1 VALLG
6 LTCLLVPGMIN
17 ELRAMAVDS
26 APLLS
31 ARAASSSEID
41 LTWTY
46 VSNDETG
53 FSVEQSL
60 SSSTGFV
67 VIDVTSKEARSY
79 HVAGLNNST
88 SYFFRVRAIRP
99 PGDGTAYSPYSNVA
113 AATTLSPP
121 TPTPEPTP
129 TPIPAIVGVTYYV
142 AASGSDNNPGTESEP
157 FRTIQRAADV
167 VNPGDLVL
175 VGDGIYT
182 DEDGD
187 GAIVMLRRGGTSAAL
202 VTFKSR
208 NKWGAKLDGQN
219 NRAVSGFQFGAVNY
233 IRIEGFEIYGVGN
246 GGSGGASG
254 IEIYSG
260 GHNSEIVGNH
270 IHDVG
275 KMCTD
280 TSNGQNGIFVEQPD
294 VVIERNLIH
303 DIGRF
308 ALGENGC
315 SPATSYYQNNDHGIY
330 MDGASNGSSIP
341 GASGTVV
348 KNNIFYN
355 NKRGWS
361 IQVYP
366 GTISRMKIYNNTFA
380 FANPYREG
388 HIIIGSSGSDNEIKN
403 NIFYQPKSS
412 AIYFYTGTQTNMV
425 VSNNLTYDGTI
436 TSGSTAGV
444 TLSDNVTSLPGL
456 VFVNVSLFDFHLT
469 VSSPALDIGINLPPV
484 PEDFDGTP
492 RPQGTR
498 HDAGAYEFAPL
509 VPYQTIS
516 CTRKPVL
523 RERCLHFA
531 PRSKRPLRP

>member
-1 VALLG
+1 MNKFVCSYRHTVVVASG
-6 LTCLLVPGMIN
+6 VVCL
-17 ELRAMAVDS
+17 AVAIS
-26 APLLS
+26 SLLS
-31 ARAASSSEID
+31 QSFFHVNAAASPIPA
-41 LTWTY
+41 
-46 VSNDETG
+46 VAG
-53 FSVEQSL
+53 
-60 SSSTGFV
+60 
-67 VIDVTSKEARSY
+67 VTY
-79 HVAGLNNST
+79 HVA
-88 SYFFRVRAIRP
+88 V
-99 PGDGTAYSPYSNVA
+99 
-113 AATTLSPP
+113 
-121 TPTPEPTP
+121 
-129 TPIPAIVGVTYYV
+129 
-142 AASGSDNNPGTESEP
+142 SGSDSNPGTESEP

-167 VNPGDLVL
+167 VSAGDLVM

-182 DEDGD
+182 DEDRD
-187 GAIVMLRRGGTSAAL
+187 GAIVMLRRGGTSSAL

-303 DIGRF
+303 DIGRY

-380 FANPYREG
+380 FENPYREG

-403 NIFYQPKSS
+403 NIFYDPKSS

-425 VSNNLTYDGTI
+425 VSNNLTYNGVTANI
-436 TSGSTAGV
+436 VPAGV
-444 TLSDNVTSLPGL
+444 TFTNNVNNTDPLLMAPL
-456 VFVNVSLFDFHLT
+456 FFDFHLQA
-469 VSSPALDIGINLPPV
+469 SSLAVDSGTTLIDAG
-484 PEDFDGTP
+484 EDFDGVA
-492 RPQGTR
+492 RPQANGY
-498 HDAGAYEFAPL
+498 DIGAYEFTDATPAPSPTPTPIPSPSPSPITNTAPSVFITSPATDL
-509 VPYQTIS
+509 TFRSRSDIVIAAIANDSDGWIAQVEFYLNGTPIGTATSSPYTITWNNAKSGKYTLTAKAIDNLGGSAIAVPVYVTVTVHQ
-516 CTRKPVL
+516 R
-523 RERCLHFA
+523 
-531 PRSKRPLRP
+531 